1 MKSLFAHII
10 SIGDEVLIGDTL
22 DTNSNFIAQ
31 ELNKINVQLNEI
43 SVIHDDEAIIQC
55 KIEEAAS
62 KADIVITTGGLGP
75 TKDDK
80 TKFVLAELLGK
91 KLVMN
96 QQALAWV
103 EEHYAQNLRRSMNEF
118 TRNQALLPENSEP
131 LRNQTGTACG
141 IWSKYQNSVI
151 INLPGVPVEMR
162 HLMETQVV
170 PKIQKEFSPTHRLHK
185 YVRVYGIPESE
196 LAIILEDFEQALPN
210 HIKLAYLP
218 KNSRIKMRFTGI
230 GKDFSVLEK
239 QLEDLAQ
246 KLKDVIPNNVYAEDE
261 RDMPERL
268 RDICTEK
275 SLKIASA
282 ESFTA
287 GLISHRIT
295 SVSGSSAYFVGGVV
309 AYDPQIKI
317 QELGVSAEVVKTKGV
332 VNEEVAIQMAKGA
345 VRKFHTDFA
354 VSTTGVAGPDKDE
367 FGNEVGLVYIGV
379 ASKQK
384 ATAIRLFYPH
394 YERTEF
400 TDRMADMAIEQLMN
414 FILKEGA

>member
-43 SVIHDDEAIIQC
+43 SVIHDDEALIQR
-55 KIEEAAS
+55 KIEEVAS

-75 TKDDK
+75 TRDDK
-80 TKFVLAELLGK
+80 TKFVVADLLGE

-103 EEHYAQNLRRSMNEF
+103 EEHYEKNLRRPMNEL
-118 TRNQALLPENSEP
+118 TKNQALLPEHSVP

-141 IWSKYQNSVI
+141 IWSTFKNSVI

-162 HLMETQVV
+162 HLMQTQVI
-170 PKIQKEFSPTHRLHK
+170 PKIKKDFSANYRLHK
-185 YVRVYGIPESE
+185 YVRVHDVPESE
-196 LAIILEDFEQALPN
+196 LAIILSDFENEMPEN
-210 HIKLAYLP
+210 VKLAYLP
-218 KNSRIKMRFTGI
+218 KNSRIKMRFTGV
-230 GKDFSVLEK
+230 GDDLASLEK

-246 KLKDVIPNNVYAEDE
+246 KLKNIIPNNVYAENEQDV
-261 RDMPERL
+261 PERL
-268 RDICTEK
+268 KDLCTEK

-287 GLISHRIT
+287 GLIPHRIT

-317 QELGVSAEVVKTKGV
+317 QELGVSAEVVKVKGV

-345 VRKFHTDFA
+345 VEKFKADFA
-354 VSTTGVAGPDKDE
+354 VSTTGVAGPNKDD
-367 FGNEVGLVYIGV
+367 FGNEVGLAYIGV
-379 ASKQK
+379 ASKEK
-384 ATAIRLFYPH
+384 AKAFRLFYPH
-394 YERTEF
+394 YDRAEF
-400 TDRMADMAIEQLMN
+400 TDRMADMAIERLMS
-414 FILKEGA
+414 FIEEEKG

>member
-10 SIGDEVLIGDTL
+10 SIGDEVLLGDTL
-22 DTNSNFIAQ
+22 DTNAHFIAKQ
-31 ELNKINVQLNEI
+31 LNKINVQLNEI
-43 SVIHDDEAIIQC
+43 SVIHD
-55 KIEEAAS
+55 EEATIQKKIKEAALH
-62 KADIVITTGGLGP
+62 ADIIITTGGLGP
-75 TKDDK
+75 TRDDK
-80 TKFVLAELLGK
+80 TKFVVADLLGE

-96 QQALAWV
+96 EQALAWV
-103 EEHYAQNLRRSMNEF
+103 EEHYAQNLRRSMNEL

-162 HLMETQVV
+162 HLMQTQVI
-170 PKIQKEFSPTHRLHK
+170 PKIKKDFLANYRLHK
-185 YVRVYGIPESE
+185 YVRVYDVPESE
-196 LAIILEDFEQALPN
+196 LAIILSDFENEMPEN
-210 HIKLAYLP
+210 VKLAYLP

-246 KLKDVIPNNVYAEDE
+246 KLKNIIPNNVYAENE
-261 RDMPERL
+261 QDMPERL
-268 RDICTEK
+268 KDLCLEK
-275 SLKIASA
+275 SLKIATA

-287 GLISHRIT
+287 GLVSHRIT
-295 SVSGSSAYFVGGVV
+295 SVSGSSGYFMGSLV

-345 VRKFHTDFA
+345 VEKFKADFA
-354 VSTTGVAGPDKDE
+354 VSTTGVAGPNKDD
-367 FGNEVGLVYIGV
+367 FGNEVGLAYIGI

-394 YERTEF
+394 YERAEF

-414 FILKEGA
+414 FILKEA